1 VVESGML
8 INLGP
13 ADVISQG
20 RGREELVVNPENK
33 SA

>member
-1 VVESGML
+1 MVESGML

-20 RGREELVVNPENK
+20 GGREELVVHPEDK